1 MIDIT
6 LTDFLNIVQST
17 GMTKLSKIRKI
28 KTRAYTPASDYYKSL
43 REKII
48 EVLSSG
54 DDAID
59 IMSAVYSAHQTRQQ
73 NYKEIAD
80 SFIHWLSTRKGWTW
94 VEPPRATYN
103 NHPTIGVRVNPEIA
117 FVDKNSNMHVIK
129 LHFNKEQLSKG
140 KLDVAGCLFSE
151 SLAQLCP
158 INTIFY
164 FLDLHQ
170 GKTFPVRNTPG
181 VDIFFNAE
189 LEYINSIWGM
199 A

>member
-28 KTRAYTPASDYYKSL
+28 KTREYSPASDYYKSL
-43 REKII
+43 REAII

-54 DDAID
+54 DDAAD
-59 IMSAVYSAHQTRQQ
+59 ILPAVHGAHQTRQQ
-73 NYKEIAD
+73 NYQLIAD
-80 SFIHWLSTRKGWTW
+80 NFIRWIATKKGWTW
-94 VEPPRATYN
+94 AAPPRAYYGDD
-103 NHPTIGVRVNPEIA
+103 TIGVKVNPELA
-117 FVDKNSNMHVIK
+117 FSDKNGNFHVIK

-140 KLDVAGCLFSE
+140 KLDVAGCLFSQ
-151 SLAQLCP
+151 SLASTCP
-158 INTIFY
+158 TNTSFY

-170 GKTFPVRNTPG
+170 GKLFSVKSTTG
-181 VDIFFNAE
+181 VDTFLNAE
-189 LEYINSIWGM
+189 LEYIKSIWNM